1 MKTSLADLILQGH
14 ESGFNASKL
23 RDKPVHHG
31 YLYSIVIIITTVI
44 HHGGPSR
51 SPLIIV
57 KRGKQRKKIFTFSA
71 LPSIPSFNCAIT
83 WEAKFVST
91 GSN

>member
-31 YLYSIVIIITTVI
+31 YLYSIVNIIITVI

-51 SPLIIV
+51 SPL
-57 KRGKQRKKIFTFSA
+57 
-71 LPSIPSFNCAIT
+71 
-83 WEAKFVST
+83 
-91 GSN
+91 